1 MRLLSKLLI
10 MLPVL
15 LLSVPAF
22 GHHLW
27 VTGDDGNYTVNRG
40 IISERTDAYDPAC
53 VQAIKAYGQ
62 AGAPLSMQRINDA
75 EQVSFQTDAPAA
87 LASVVSKWG
96 DRVNTTRG
104 KKLMSRA
111 DAEKAGLTVI
121 SAFFSTQF
129 SKTLFKPADRNLKP
143 LGLKFEIVPRQCPI
157 STKPGEPVPFKI
169 LFDGRPLK
177 NAAVYSQDDRE
188 LHTDKNG
195 VVRIAFEKKGTHLL
209 YTKHKTPD
217 EGDRGLD
224 YLKFMTF
231 LIFEVKQ

>member
-27 VTGDDGNYTVNRG
+27 VSVDDGNYTVNRG
-40 IISERTDAYDPAC
+40 IISERTDAYDPGC
-53 VQAIKAYGQ
+53 VEAIKAYGQ
-62 AGAPLSMQRINDA
+62 NGAPLSVQRINKA
-75 EQVSFQTDAPAA
+75 EQVRFQTDAPAA

-111 DAEKAGLTVI
+111 EAEKAGLTVI

-129 SKTLFKPADRNLKP
+129 SKTLFKPSDRNLKP
-143 LGLKFEIVPRQCPI
+143 LGLKFEIVPLDNPLAVR
-157 STKPGEPVPFKI
+157 PGEAVSFKL
-169 LFDGRPLK
+169 LFDGKPLGQ
-177 NAAVYSQDDRE
+177 AAVYTLDDRE
-188 LHTDKNG
+188 FQTDKNG
-195 VVRIAFEKKGTHLL
+195 VARIAFEKNGKHLL
-209 YTKHKTPD
+209 YAKHKTPD
-217 EGDRGLD
+217 ESNRGLD

-231 LIFEVKQ
+231 LTFEVK

>member
-27 VTGDDGNYTVNRG
+27 VSVDDEENYAVKRG
-40 IISERTDAYDPAC
+40 IISARTDAYDPAR
-53 VQAIKAYGQ
+53 VQEIKAYAENGE
-62 AGAPLSMQRINDA
+62 PLTVQRINEA
-75 EQVSFQTDAPAA
+75 EHVRFKTSAPAA

-104 KKLMSRA
+104 KKLMSRSE
-111 DAEKAGLTVI
+111 AEKAGLTVI

-129 SKTLFKPADRNLKP
+129 SKTLFKPSDKNLKP
-143 LGLKFEIVPRQCPI
+143 LGMKFEIVPLESPLAARPDEAV
-157 STKPGEPVPFKI
+157 SFKL
-169 LFDGRPLK
+169 LFDGKPLGQ
-177 NAAVYSQDDRE
+177 AAIYTLDERE
-188 LHTDKNG
+188 IKTDQNG
-195 VVRIAFEKKGTHLL
+195 VARIDFGKSGKQLIYA
-209 YTKHKTPD
+209 KHRRPAESDTD
-217 EGDRGLD
+217 LD

-231 LIFEVKQ
+231 LTFEVK